1 MVILK
6 KRNVAL
12 VALAG
17 LSLLITAAGYLLSN
31 DDIILIGLCIFL
43 GLDVKLID
51 QLIDDESMIRYRRLT
66 FPLAILI
73 PILMGYL
80 AIIHDPVFGMVL
92 GTALGLL
99 LSGKLDHPAFVMAA
113 VGFIVV
119 MSAFVILFNIDI
131 ATTSL
136 YLIPLAAFGAFGD
149 EFGHEKVSAASHSRG
164 IRFFFEHRFLLKIIA
179 LISVLIDFAEPIH
192 LLGFLCWD
200 ISYDVVAQTW
210 EPGENIK

>member
-149 EFGHEKVSAASHSRG
+149 EFGHEKVSAASHSIV